1 MKELK
6 MKTPDYLTG
15 GDRVAVVAPARSVT
29 VGQVEPFIRILAGW
43 GLDVVTGPH
52 LYSVYHQ
59 FAGTDNERASDF
71 QMMLDD
77 PSVKAIFCARGG
89 YGTVRIIDR
98 LDFTAFALQ
107 PKWITGFSDVT
118 VFHSHI
124 HRHCGI
130 ETLHAT
136 MPYSLTQGAIDPASF
151 ESLRKAL
158 FGSELSYEVDAHTL
172 NRQGQ
177 GQGMITG
184 GNLSMLYSL
193 TGTPSDIDTHGK
205 ILVIEDVDEYLY
217 HIDRMMMNLKRSGKL
232 DHLSGLVVGGM
243 TGMNDNIVPFGK
255 TAYHIIA
262 EVVASFRYPVCY
274 GFPCGHTPKNLAL
287 VFGRQVTLDVGEK
300 VHLLFHSGE

>member
-1 MKELK
+1 

-29 VGQVEPFIRILAGW
+29 VGQVETFIRILTDW
-43 GLDVVTGPH
+43 DLEVITGPH
-52 LYSVYHQ
+52 LYSMYHQ
-59 FAGTDNERASDF
+59 FAGTDDERASDV

-98 LDFTAFALQ
+98 LDFTTFALQ
-107 PKWITGFSDVT
+107 PKWIAGFSDVT

-124 HRHCGI
+124 HRHFGI

-136 MPYSLTQGAIDPASF
+136 MPYSLTQGDIDPASL

-158 FGSELSYEVDAHTL
+158 FGSELEYEVTAHTL
-172 NRQGQ
+172 NRQGH
-177 GQGMITG
+177 GEGIITG

-193 TGTPSDIDTHGK
+193 SGTPSDIDTRGK

-217 HIDRMMMNLKRSGKL
+217 HIDRMMLNLKRSGKL
-232 DHLSGLVVGGM
+232 DQLSGLVVGGM
-243 TGMNDNIVPFGK
+243 TDMKDNEVPFGK
-255 TAYHIIA
+255 EAYDIIT
-262 EVVASFRYPVCY
+262 ETVSGYGYPVCFD
-274 GFPCGHTPKNLAL
+274 FPCGHQDKNLAL
-287 VFGRQVTLDVGEK
+287 ILGRKVTMDVGEK